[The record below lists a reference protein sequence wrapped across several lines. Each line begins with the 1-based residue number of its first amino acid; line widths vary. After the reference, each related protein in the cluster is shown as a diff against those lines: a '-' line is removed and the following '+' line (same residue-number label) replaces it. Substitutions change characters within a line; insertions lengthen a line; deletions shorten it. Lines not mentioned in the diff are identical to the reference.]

1 MMTPAG
7 FEPDIFWLRT
17 RNPEPL
23 DEGAKYQKSHLARIL
38 IVIETKNACSGKNP
52 EQAAL

>member
-7 FEPDIFWLRT
+7 FEPGISWLRT

-23 DEGAKYQKSHLARIL
+23 DEGAKEKPPATEKS
-38 IVIETKNACSGKNP
+38 ETGG
-52 EQAAL
+52 